1 MKKSKLQQIIKEE
14 IQNVL
19 SEMDPAQQGFDAAMK
34 RAGVETNAGGTN
46 IQQSVEFLQGKRAY
60 NDDMESGTKTKN
72 PYTEPEDFAGRLNRT
87 DTYAERSKKAKDW
100 TLGYAAAMKRNPPP
114 PIQSKQ
120 PDLSSYY
127 KEKGSG
133 GFTGD

>member
-1 MKKSKLQQIIKEE
+1 MKKSELQQIIKEE

-19 SEMDPAQQGFDAAMK
+19 NEIDPVQQGFDAAMK
-34 RAGVETNAGGTN
+34 RAGVELSSGGEN
-46 IQQSVEFLQGKRAY
+46 IQHSAEWFQGKRAY
-60 NDDMESGTKTKN
+60 NDNRESGTKTKN
-72 PYTEPEDFAGRLNRT
+72 PYAEPEDFAGRLNRT
-87 DTYAERSKKAKDW
+87 DTYAERSKKAKEW

-127 KEKGSG
+127 AEKSPG